1 MSSENQEVAV
11 APEQSQ
17 LSGDPKTETPEV
29 NVDWKQSIPEDIRA
43 DKSLESIK
51 DVGSLAKSYIHA
63 QKLVG
68 SDKIPIPNK
77 YANDEDWSEVYD
89 KLGRPKTPGEYKYDI
104 PENANV
110 NKKSLESFSDQAYKL
125 GLLPTQANGMVK
137 FYNELLAQELQDS
150 NSKATA
156 TLEKANKELKQ
167 EWGQA
172 YDSKMQKARAVA
184 LSVIDKEFLNSTHL
198 NDGTKLGDHP
208 TIIKAFAAL
217 ADKMGEDNIVQASG
231 PSYLTPAQLDKQIHE
246 LQQTGSAYWDKN
258 HPNHD
263 AAVQEVQTLI
273 QKKNNEEVTA

>member
-77 YANDEDWSEVYD
+77 YANDEDWSEFYD

-110 NKKSLESFSDQAYKL
+110 NKKSLESFSDQAHKL

-137 FYNELLAQELQDS
+137 FYNEMVSQGV
-150 NSKATA
+150 K
-156 TLEKANKELKQ
+156 
-167 EWGQA
+167 GQA

-184 LSVIDKEFLNSTHL
+184 LSVIDKEFLHSTHL

-258 HPNHD
+258 HPNHTQAVEEV
-263 AAVQEVQTLI
+263 AALI
-273 QKKNNEEVTA
+273 RKKNNEENVE

>member
-110 NKKSLESFSDQAYKL
+110 NKKSLESFSDQAHKL

-137 FYNELLAQELQDS
+137 FYNEMLAQELQDS

-184 LSVIDKEFLNSTHL
+184 LSVIDKEFLHSTHL